1 MRWSEEID
9 GLHAFFV
16 GTESS
21 LDRVEAVLA
30 PDFSIVGPHGVESD
44 RETTMQMLRDGHA
57 HTTHLSITTSDH
69 RLLLSTEETI
79 VATYVE
85 QHQLRDRQNR
95 RLTTVVFIPDAA
107 APNGLLWSRAHETW
121 LTSEEAQQ

>member
-1 MRWSEEID
+1 MRWRQEID
-9 GLHAFFV
+9 ELHAFFEV

-57 HTTHLSITTSDH
+57 HATHLSITTSGH
-69 RLLLSTEETI
+69 RLLHQTEDI
-79 VATYVE
+79 VAATYIE
-85 QHQLRDRQNR
+85 HHELTDRENK
-95 RLTTVVFIPDAA
+95 RLSTVVFVRAA
-107 APNGLLWSRAHETW
+107 TAPNGLHWLRVHETW
-121 LTSEEAQQ
+121 IS

>member
-9 GLHAFFV
+9 GLHAFFEAYFL

-44 RETTMQMLRDGHA
+44 
-57 HTTHLSITTSDH
+57 
-69 RLLLSTEETI
+69 
-79 VATYVE
+79 
-85 QHQLRDRQNR
+85 
-95 RLTTVVFIPDAA
+95 DADA
-107 APNGLLWSRAHETW
+107 
-121 LTSEEAQQ
+121 